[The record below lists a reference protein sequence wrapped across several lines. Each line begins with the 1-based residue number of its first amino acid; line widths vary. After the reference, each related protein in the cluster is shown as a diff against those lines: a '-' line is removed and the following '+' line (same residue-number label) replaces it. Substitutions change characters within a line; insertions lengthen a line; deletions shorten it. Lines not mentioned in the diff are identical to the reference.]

1 VYSGFLFPMKTFKEF
16 NIYPDNEY
24 PMMAKA
30 VFIDGVYSGVKL
42 MFKAGR
48 SSYIHFIN
56 DAGLEA
62 ERLFL

>member
-1 VYSGFLFPMKTFKEF
+1 
-16 NIYPDNEY
+16 
-24 PMMAKA
+24 MMAKA